1 MSDELDYNSLM
12 RAYFKRTPYKTEYVS
27 DGEGGTRAIR
37 VPCDPP
43 TVDGFCAQY
52 EIPMERL
59 GTVISADTASLC
71 LSRFKDIMV
80 INGVQGLYE
89 AGPWNLTMKNLARWA
104 DKSESV
110 VTRVNAEIGLDEA
123 ERIIKFL
130 HERRLREVAPLTAI
144 SAPDNIT
151 EDVHGIN

>member
-1 MSDELDYNSLM
+1 MSEELDYNTLM
-12 RAYFKRTPYKTEYVS
+12 RSYFDRTPYKTEYLADA
-27 DGEGGTRAIR
+27 DGNMKPVR
-37 VPCDPP
+37 VACDPP
-43 TVDGFCAQY
+43 TVDGFCARY

-59 GTVISADTASLC
+59 GSHITADTASLC
-71 LSRFKDIMV
+71 LSKFKDIMV

-110 VTRVNAEIGLDEA
+110 LTRVNQEIGLDEA

-130 HERRLREVAPLTAI
+130 AERRLREVTAVPSPALPPVI
-144 SAPDNIT
+144 ID
-151 EDVHGIN
+151 G